1 MEQDH
6 SIIDLFAGERPDGQ
20 AVYEKLLVRGHSPGA
35 LVLMHSPAFV
45 PGLARGDCIRLT
57 ETGYELVTRAGNL
70 CVRVYSRGD
79 VATLE
84 QLLTRAVEQLGGQ
97 RDIRADQVLVYSL
110 PASVGFEAIE
120 GVFDSQLAGRTDV
133 QWRYGNVYDPVTGEP
148 LGWWEPPADDTDNS

>member
-20 AVYEKLLVRGHSPGA
+20 AVYEKIVVRGHPPGE

-45 PGLARGDCIRLT
+45 PGLARGDRIRLT
-57 ETGYELVTRAGNL
+57 DSGYELVGRAGNI

-79 VATLE
+79 VAMLE

-110 PASVGFEAIE
+110 PAGVGFEAIE
-120 GVFDSQLAGRTDV
+120 GVFDGQLSGRSDV

-148 LGWWEPPADDTDNS
+148 LGWWQAPTDNDNS